1 MTDSVQPTSNKTI
14 LSNGAYLT
22 MSTLVTS
29 GLGFVYWWVAARLFS
44 QEAVGLASATTS
56 VMMLLATIGLL
67 GLETLLISE
76 LPKSNRKGELL
87 FLGLVVAG
95 SVSLVLGLGFALIAP
110 RVSTE
115 LVPFFQ
121 NISSLFYY
129 SVGVG
134 LCALTFIFDAAMIG
148 LLRGDWHFW
157 RNLVFS
163 VVKLLL
169 LFIVNRADSTGLTL
183 YNTWLI
189 SLLLSLAASVWLVGA
204 SQKRILRRPVWSLLR
219 HQGRSAGEH
228 YLLNLSLQAPRLV
241 LPLLVT
247 TMISAEANAS
257 FYLGWMLV
265 SFAFMVPSHL
275 ASVLHAVGSGNAQ
288 QLSQKLRFT
297 LLISLGIAVVATLL
311 LILLAPWLLSLF
323 GSDYASSANALR
335 LLSLAIIPTVLKFY
349 FVTVCRVQETLQ
361 SAARLNIL
369 GAVAEIGFSV
379 LGAYLGGLEGLAI
392 GLFIALSLQALL
404 MSRKIYEVAFGS
416 AKVVTTSLV

>member
-1 MTDSVQPTSNKTI
+1 MTNSLESDNTAI

-29 GLGFVYWWVAARLFS
+29 GLGFVYWWLAARLFS
-44 QEAVGLASATTS
+44 PEAVGLASATTS

-76 LPKSNRKGELL
+76 LPKSKRKGELL
-87 FLGLVVAG
+87 FLGLLVAG
-95 SVSLVLGLGFALIAP
+95 GVSLVLGLGFALIAP
-110 RVSTE
+110 RVSGE
-115 LVPFFQ
+115 LAPFFQ
-121 NISSLFYY
+121 GSPSVFYY
-129 SVGVG
+129 SLGVG

-169 LFIVNRADSTGLTL
+169 LFIVNRADESGLTL

-189 SLLLSLAASVWLVGA
+189 SLLLSLATAVLFVGA
-204 SQKRILRRPVWSLLR
+204 AQKRMIYRPVLSLLQ
-219 HQGRSAGEH
+219 HQGRNALGH

-247 TMISAEANAS
+247 VLISAEANAR
-257 FYLGWMLV
+257 FYLAWMLV

-275 ASVLHAVGSGNAQ
+275 SSVLHAVGSGQAQ

-297 LLISLGIAVVATLL
+297 LFISLAIAALATLL
-311 LILLAPWLLSLF
+311 LVALAPWLLGFF
-323 GSDYASSANALR
+323 GADYANSAHALR
-335 LLSLAIIPTVLKFY
+335 LLSLAIIPTVIKFY
-349 FVTVCRVQETLQ
+349 YVTVCRVQEALQ
-361 SAARLNIL
+361 GAARLNIL
-369 GAVAEIGFSV
+369 GAVAEIIFSV
-379 LGAYLGGLEGLAI
+379 VGAYWGGLEGLAI
-392 GLFIALSLQALL
+392 GLFVALSLQALF
-404 MSRKIYEVAFGS
+404 MSRRIYEAAFAPS
-416 AKVVTTSLV
+416 KASLPSVP

>member
-1 MTDSVQPTSNKTI
+1 MDKVQPTSNKTI
-14 LSNGAYLT
+14 LSNGAFLT

-76 LPKSNRKGELL
+76 LPKSQRKGELL
-87 FLGLVVAG
+87 FLGLLIAG
-95 SVSLVLGLGFALIAP
+95 SVSFLLGLGFALIAP
-110 RVSTE
+110 RVSAE
-115 LVPFFQ
+115 LSLFFQ
-121 NISSLFYY
+121 GTSSVLYF

-169 LFIVNRADSTGLTL
+169 LFIVNRADPTGLTL

-204 SQKRILRRPVWSLLR
+204 SQKRILHPPVWSLLR
-219 HQGRSAGEH
+219 YQGRSASEH

-247 TMISAEANAS
+247 TLISAEANAS

-275 ASVLHAVGSGNAQ
+275 ASVLHAVGSSNTQ

-297 LLISLGIAVVATLL
+297 LVISLSIAAVATLL
-311 LILLAPWLLSLF
+311 LVVLAPWLLGLF
-323 GSDYASSANALR
+323 GSDYASSAHMLR
-335 LLSLAIIPTVLKFY
+335 LLSLAIIPTVIKFY
-349 FVTVCRVQETLQ
+349 YVTVCRVQETLH
-361 SAARLNIL
+361 SATRLNIL
-369 GAVAEIGFSV
+369 GAVAEIVFSV
-379 LGAYLGGLEGLAI
+379 TGAYLGGLEGLAV
-392 GLFIALSLQALL
+392 GLLFALGLQAIF
-404 MSRKIYEVAFGS
+404 MSRKIYDVAFTSG
-416 AKVVTTSLV
+416 KVVTTPA